1 MKKSLLVLISASSLC
16 LLAACGSGS
25 PPPATHFSVT
35 APATAT
41 AGTTVGF
48 TVTALDASNRATT
61 NYSGTAHVTSTDGQ
75 ATLPANAVL
84 TNGTGNFSA
93 TLKTAGSQTITAT
106 DTVTASITGTST
118 SVTVSPGPTSLFS
131 VTTAAS
137 PTAGTSFSF
146 TVTAFDAFNNTAT
159 SYSGTVKFTSTDT
172 QAALPPP
179 SKLTNGTMTFQT
191 TLKTSGNQMI
201 TATDTVMASITGS
214 LSIAISAGPVTH
226 LSVSAPPNAVADDA
240 FDVTVSALD
249 AFDNIAT
256 SYSGTIQFKSTDQHA
271 DLPPVSTLPN
281 GFGPFPVGLKSVGGQ
296 TITAT
301 DTVTPALMA
310 TTNLINVSAA
320 TAANPVPLINQPLS
334 PDAILPG
341 GASFILT
348 VNGTGFVSGSV
359 VNWNGHALATQ
370 FVSQSKLT
378 ATVLAG
384 DVASFNTAAVT
395 VFNPAP
401 EGGTSNVVYFQTTRT
416 TSAVAMNGPS
426 SLATSSGAYYVAT
439 GDFNGNGK
447 LDLAVAD
454 NSSAGGVGIY
464 LGNGDGTFQA
474 TVNYLTGPNSSSV
487 AVGDFNG
494 DGKLDLAVAN
504 VGTVGV
510 SPGTVSILLGNGDG
524 TFQPAVNYSAGQGAT
539 SVAVGDFNGDG
550 KLDLAVA
557 NVGTAGVSPGTVS
570 ILLGNG
576 DGTFQ
581 PALDYDA
588 STVSGSVVVADF
600 NNDGKLDLA
609 VANATGEIVSILL
622 GNGDGTFQPAVNYSA
637 GQGATSVAVGDFN
650 GDGKLDLAVANVGT
664 AGVSPGTVSILLGN
678 GDGTFQP
685 AVNYSAG
692 QGATSVAVGDF
703 NGDNKLDLVVIGS
716 SSSGV
721 SLLLGNG
728 DGTFQPAAN
737 FDLPGNPASVAVGDF
752 DASGRFGI
760 AAVGSA
766 SSSVLLQP
774 LLVSGPNAILSGTNL
789 IFPAEIV
796 GNTSPE
802 QSVRLINY
810 GTDPLDISSIAPS
823 SNFAETNNCGS
834 ALAAGAACTI
844 NANFTPGVAG
854 NLNGTLS
861 INDNAPG
868 SPQMVALS
876 GIGARATTATL
887 TPSTMEFVCGYRQSP
902 MWSCSSPEMATLTNT
917 GTSTM
922 YIQAITIPPET
933 PFSQTNNCPT
943 SLLVGQSCAI
953 TVSFYVR
960 PPRTTGTVNYTSTL
974 SVNDT
979 ATGSPQQASLEGAA
993 Q

>member
-1 MKKSLLVLISASSLC
+1 MKRSLLVLISASSLC

-25 PPPATHFSVT
+25 PPPPATHFSVT

-41 AGTTVGF
+41 AGTTVSF

-75 ATLPANAVL
+75 ATLPANAML
-84 TNGTGNFSA
+84 TNGMGTFSA
-93 TLKTAGSQTITAT
+93 TLKTAGSQTITVT
-106 DTVTASITGTST
+106 DTVTASITGTT

-131 VTTAAS
+131 VTTAAN
-137 PTAGTSFSF
+137 PTAGASFSF
-146 TVTAFDAFNNTAT
+146 TVAAFDAFNNTAT

-191 TLKTSGNQMI
+191 TLETSGNQMI

-214 LSIAISAGPVTH
+214 LSITISAGPVTH
-226 LSVSAPPNAVADDA
+226 LSVTAPPSAVTNDA

-249 AFDNIAT
+249 AFNNIAT
-256 SYSGTIQFKSTDQHA
+256 SYSGTIQFTSTDPHA
-271 DLPPVSTLPN
+271 DLPSASTLPN
-281 GFGPFPVGLKSVGGQ
+281 GSGPFPVGLKTVGAQ
-296 TITAT
+296 TLTAT
-301 DTVTPALMA
+301 DTVTASLTR
-310 TTNLINVSAA
+310 TTNPINVSAA

-359 VNWNGHALATQ
+359 VKWNGQALATQ

-401 EGGTSNVVYFQTTRT
+401 EGGTSNVVYFQTTRA

-426 SLATSSGAYYVAT
+426 SLATSSGAYYVTT

-454 NSSAGGVGIY
+454 NSNAGGVGIY

-474 TVNYLTGPNSSSV
+474 AVNYPTGPNSSSV

-504 VGTVGV
+504 VGTVGD
-510 SPGTVSILLGNGDG
+510 SPGNVSILLGNGDG
-524 TFQPAVNYSAGQGAT
+524 TFQPAVNYSAGQGPA

-557 NVGTAGVSPGTVS
+557 NVSTAGVLPGTVS

-609 VANATGEIVSILL
+609 VANAPGDIVSILL
-622 GNGDGTFQPAVNYSA
+622 GNGDGTFQPAVGYPA
-637 GQGATSVAVGDFN
+637 GQGPTSVV
-650 GDGKLDLAVANVGT
+650 
-664 AGVSPGTVSILLGN
+664 
-678 GDGTFQP
+678 
-685 AVNYSAG
+685 
-692 QGATSVAVGDF
+692 VGDF

-728 DGTFQPAAN
+728 DGTFQPAVN
-737 FDLPGNPASVAVGDF
+737 FDLRGNPASVAVGDF

-766 SSSVLLQP
+766 NSSVLLQSP
-774 LLVSGPNAILSGTNL
+774 LVSGPDAIMSGTSL
-789 IFPAEIV
+789 TFPAEIV

-802 QSVRLINY
+802 QSVSLTNY

-844 NANFTPGVAG
+844 NANFTPGVTG
-854 NLNGTLS
+854 NLNGMLS

-902 MWSCSSPEMATLTNT
+902 MWSCSSPEMTTLTNT
-917 GTSTM
+917 GTSTL
-922 YIQAITIPPET
+922 YIQAITIPPES

-960 PPRTTGTVNYTSTL
+960 PPRTTETVNYTSTV

-979 ATGSPQQASLEGAA
+979 ATGSPQQASLQGAA

>member
-179 SKLTNGTMTFQT
+179 SKLTNGSMTFQT

-581 PALDYDA
+581 PA
-588 STVSGSVVVADF
+588 
-600 NNDGKLDLA
+600 
-609 VANATGEIVSILL
+609 
-622 GNGDGTFQPAVNYSA
+622 
-637 GQGATSVAVGDFN
+637 
-650 GDGKLDLAVANVGT
+650 
-664 AGVSPGTVSILLGN
+664 
-678 GDGTFQP
+678 
-685 AVNYSAG
+685 VNYSAG

-766 SSSVLLQP
+766 NSSVLLQP

-802 QSVRLINY
+802 QSVRLTNY

-844 NANFTPGVAG
+844 NASFTAGVAG
-854 NLNGTLS
+854 NLNGMLS

-868 SPQMVALS
+868 SPQVVALS